1 MKLST
6 LCFDLFSLL
15 GERERERE
23 RERESSWRNGEK
35 KRFCTKKNLVRGKG
49 KNIYINFLPRE
60 KDFIKINTSEIT
72 STRPAVMTSI

>member
-23 RERESSWRNGEK
+23 RESQAGGMEK
-35 KRFCTKKNLVRGKG
+35 K
-49 KNIYINFLPRE
+49 
-60 KDFIKINTSEIT
+60 KDFVLKTIW
-72 STRPAVMTSI
+72 

>member
-23 RERESSWRNGEK
+23 RESQAGGMEKK
-35 KRFCTKKNLVRGKG
+35 KRFCTKNNLVRGKG

>member
-23 RERESSWRNGEK
+23 RESEAGGMEKK
-35 KRFCTKKNLVRGKG
+35 KRFCTKNNLVRGK
-49 KNIYINFLPRE
+49 
-60 KDFIKINTSEIT
+60 
-72 STRPAVMTSI
+72 VVQ

>member
-15 GERERERE
+15 GERERERDKLE
-23 RERESSWRNGEK
+23 EWRKK
-35 KRFCTKKNLVRGKG
+35 KRFCTKNNLVRGKG
-49 KNIYINFLPRE
+49 KKIYINFLPRE